1 MLRSLVQ
8 AGEWN
13 QALQQ
18 LARANSTELY
28 YHFSPALMAHVPK
41 STVDAWINSRV
52 PLEPRKL
59 LPALMHYSPAQVCSP
74 SPSHPSVHPSNA
86 ERAFLILQ
94 GPNEP
99 IRFLEHCI
107 RQGNNDSAIH
117 NYLLS
122 LYAQQVSSSSPQ
134 DLTKAAK
141 RPLTAT
147 AECAGR

>member
-1 MLRSLVQ
+1 MASPSSCGERSLFLCCSLGLLSFAHWPRVATRSFAEAIGDDARMLRSLVQ

-74 SPSHPSVHPSNA
+74 SPSRPSVQ
-86 ERAFLILQ
+86 R
-94 GPNEP
+94 
-99 IRFLEHCI
+99 
-107 RQGNNDSAIH
+107 
-117 NYLLS
+117 
-122 LYAQQVSSSSPQ
+122 
-134 DLTKAAK
+134 
-141 RPLTAT
+141 
-147 AECAGR
+147 